1 MRTTRR
7 RPILA
12 IVTSLALA
20 IPIAATVTPAVAA
33 PVSSVRINEVEQNGD
48 VTDWIEIVNAGT
60 EAVDVSGWVLKD
72 DNDTRT
78 LAIAP
83 GTTLAAGAYLA
94 IDVDAEVP
102 GKFGLGRADIARLFL
117 ADGSTLVDSF
127 AWTDHAVVTFGRCA
141 DAVGEFGQ
149 TVASTK
155 GAANACVV
163 SVADSV
169 RINEVESKDGAPVDW
184 IELTNIAKVAVDVS
198 GLVLRDDK
206 DTSVV
211 TIAAGSTIA
220 PGGFLAVDVDVAG
233 GFGLGAADTARLFLA
248 DGTTLVDS
256 YAWTAHA
263 TTTYGRYPDGT
274 GAFVTTAAATKGA
287 ANERVAPQLPTVRVN
302 EVESSGG
309 TPGDW
314 IELVNAGTASVDISG
329 WTVKDSDDT
338 HASIIPA
345 ATTIAAG
352 GFYIVEEAALGFG
365 LGAAD
370 SARVFAADG
379 FTLVDSR
386 SWTAHATTTFGICG
400 TDFVTTTSPTK
411 GAMND
416 CGSPVRINEIE
427 SSGGTPGDW
436 IELKNNGG
444 QAADVSGYVLKD
456 NDDSHAF
463 VVPANTTIAAGGY
476 FVAEVEASYG
486 LGGADSAR
494 LFLPDATT
502 LVDSHSWTAHATTTL
517 GRCADGTGAF
527 AATASSTKGAVNACA
542 GDLVTSPWP
551 GAGAVAIEDVANTF
565 DGNMSGLAYEA
576 AANGNVLWAAKNGT
590 GALYRLVDNGTDW
603 VPETTNGWGAG
614 KVLHYA
620 DGTGDVDAEG
630 VALTSAGAA
639 GGVYISSERD
649 NNGGGSRLSVLRY
662 DAASAGSSLN
672 ATTEWNLTADLPVVG
687 ANAGLEAIAWVP
699 DSFLVAEGLIDESTN
714 AAYDPASHADHGTGL
729 FFVGLE
735 ANGAVYAYAL
745 NQTTGGY
752 TRVATIA
759 SGFAGVMDL
768 EFEPAT
774 GSLWAVC
781 DDTCNGRSAT
791 LEVGAD
797 GRFAVTHVY
806 ERPTGMAD
814 LNNEGFAMAP
824 QTQCVAGVKSVF
836 WADDSNTG
844 GHSIRSGSLNCAV
857 APTPTDP
864 TDPADPAVPGVPVPT
879 VPTPTPAPAPAPV
892 NVGATTPVA
901 ATAFTEATRGSVSA
915 PSDVRRGESVTITV
929 GTAYAGTTVNVWMHS
944 TPVLLAT
951 ATVSAA
957 GTVRVVIPAD
967 APAGAHR
974 IAVLAADGTLIGW
987 DNVTVAAGARALAST
1002 GADLALPSAAALLL
1016 LLSGLALLTV
1026 RRVGRSGR

>member
-7 RPILA
+7 RTILA
-12 IVTSLALA
+12 AVTGLALA

-33 PVSSVRINEVEQNGD
+33 PVASVRINEVEQNGD
-48 VTDWIEIVNAGT
+48 VNDWIEIVNTGT

-72 DNDTRT
+72 NDDTRT
-78 LAIAP
+78 LAIAV

-102 GKFGLGRADIARLFL
+102 GKFGLGRADTARLFMP
-117 ADGSTLVDSF
+117 DGITLVDSY
-127 AWTDHAVVTFGRCA
+127 AWTDHAAVTFGRCA
-141 DAVGEFGQ
+141 DSTGEFGP

-163 SVADSV
+163 SAVDSV
-169 RINEVESKDGAPVDW
+169 RINEIESSGGTPVDW
-184 IELTNIAKVAVDVS
+184 IELTNIAKVPVDVS

-206 DTSVV
+206 DASIV

-220 PGGFLAVDVDVAG
+220 PGGFLAIDVDVLG
-233 GFGLGAADTARLFLA
+233 GFGLGSADTARLFLA

-256 YAWTAHA
+256 HAWTAHA

-274 GAFVTTAAATKGA
+274 GAFVTTAAATKGT
-287 ANERVAPQLPTVRVN
+287 ANQRVAPQLPSIRVN

-314 IELVNAGTASVDISG
+314 IELVNAGSTAVDISG
-329 WTVKDSDDT
+329 WTVKDSDDA
-338 HASIIPA
+338 HASVIPA

-352 GFYIVEEAALGFG
+352 GYYIVEEAALGFG

-400 TDFVTTTSPTK
+400 TDFTTTTSPTK
-411 GAMND
+411 GAVND

-427 SSGGTPGDW
+427 STGGTPGDW

-463 VVPANTTIAAGGY
+463 VVPANTTVAAGGY
-476 FVAEVEASYG
+476 YVADVEAAFG
-486 LGGADSAR
+486 LGGADTAR
-494 LFLPDATT
+494 LYLPDATT
-502 LVDSHSWTAHATTTL
+502 LVDSHGWSTHATTTY

-527 AATASSTKGAVNACA
+527 AATAAPTKGAVNACA
-542 GDLVTSPWP
+542 GDLVTTPWP
-551 GAGAVAIEDVANTF
+551 GAGTVATEDVANTF

-590 GALYRLVDNGTDW
+590 GALYRLVDNGTNW
-603 VPETTNGWGAG
+603 VPDTANGWSAG

-662 DAASAGSSLN
+662 DVASAGPSLN
-672 ATTEWNLTADLPVVG
+672 ATREWNLTADLPIVG
-687 ANAGLEAIAWVP
+687 ANAGLEGIAWVP
-699 DSFLVAEGLIDESTN
+699 DAFLVSEGLRDESTK
-714 AAYDPASHADHGTGL
+714 AAYDPATYPDHGTGL

-745 NQTTGGY
+745 NQTSGGY
-752 TRVATIA
+752 TRVAAIA
-759 SGFAGVMDL
+759 SGFPGVMDL
-768 EFEPAT
+768 EFDAAT

-797 GRFAVTHVY
+797 GRFAVTRVY
-806 ERPTGMAD
+806 ERPTGVAN

-824 QTQCVAGVKSVF
+824 QTQCVAGARSVF
-836 WADDSNTG
+836 WADDSNTA
-844 GHSIRSGSLNCAV
+844 GHSIRSGSLNCAT
-857 APTPTDP
+857 APVPGE
-864 TDPADPAVPGVPVPT
+864 PGVPSVPT
-879 VPTPTPAPAPAPV
+879 VPSVPVPGNPAPTPV

-901 ATAFTEATRGSVSA
+901 ASSFTEAARGTVSA
-915 PSDVRRGESVTITV
+915 PSEVRPGQAVTITV
-929 GTAYAGTTVNVWMHS
+929 GAEYAGTTVNVWMHS
-944 TPVLLAT
+944 TPVLLGT
-951 ATVSAA
+951 VTVSAA

-967 APAGAHR
+967 ATAGAHR

-987 DNVTVAAGARALAST
+987 DNVTVAASARALAST
-1002 GADLALPSAAALLL
+1002 GADVQLPVAAGLLL
-1016 LLSGLALLTV
+1016 LLSGGLLLALRRAGLRRSV
-1026 RRVGRSGR
+1026 RASR

>member
-314 IELVNAGTASVDISG
+314 IEL
-329 WTVKDSDDT
+329 
-338 HASIIPA
+338 
-345 ATTIAAG
+345 
-352 GFYIVEEAALGFG
+352 
-365 LGAAD
+365 
-370 SARVFAADG
+370 
-379 FTLVDSR
+379 
-386 SWTAHATTTFGICG
+386 
-400 TDFVTTTSPTK
+400 
-411 GAMND
+411 
-416 CGSPVRINEIE
+416 
-427 SSGGTPGDW
+427 
-436 IELKNNGG
+436 KNNGG

-476 FVAEVEASYG
+476 FVGEVEASYG

-576 AANGNVLWAAKNGT
+576 AAKGNVLWAAKNGT

-603 VPETTNGWGAG
+603 VPDTTNGWGAG

-672 ATTEWNLTADLPVVG
+672 ATKEWNLTADLPAVG

-699 DSFLVAEGLIDESTN
+699 DSFLVAEGLFDESTN

-768 EFEPAT
+768 EFEAAT

-864 TDPADPAVPGVPVPT
+864 TDPAVPGVP